1 MREIQIIIAIVNNH
15 SKKVNPEDKVM
26 QFQPT
31 CKMQINRNRSRATIT
46 AEQILLIQDQ
56 EE

>member
-31 CKMQINRNRSRATIT
+31 CKMPINRNRSRATIT
-46 AEQILLIQDQ
+46 VEQILLIQDQ